1 MSAPARTGRGG
12 TLVLVAV
19 ALVAVLGAAALAV
32 PVLREAATAP
42 AAEPAQSATSSP
54 TAASPQADAPSQP
67 PLFVT
72 FDGDPAAG
80 QRVVMGASGAGVGAA
95 CFHCHGLQGG
105 GDGGGG
111 FPRLAGQPAY
121 YLYKQLGD
129 YANGQRP
136 NAIMTPI
143 AEKLTER
150 ERRDVAAYYAVA
162 ESRSPGGGGVQQRLD
177 GEQVQRGGSIA
188 AIGAPARGVQSCV
201 GCHGPA
207 GSGLPPD
214 VPYLAGLAP
223 HYIELQL
230 RLWAEGR
237 RKNDVLGQ
245 MADVARRLSPQERSA
260 VAQYFGSLPP
270 P

>member
-1 MSAPARTGRGG
+1 MSAPARSGRGG
-12 TLVLVAV
+12 TLALVAV
-19 ALVAVLGAAALAV
+19 ALAALLGAAALAV
-32 PVLREAATAP
+32 PLLREAAA
-42 AAEPAQSATSSP
+42 ADGAEPPPAS
-54 TAASPQADAPSQP
+54 TAAAPQADAPAQA
-67 PLFVT
+67 PLFVA
-72 FDGDPAAG
+72 FDGDPVAG

-129 YANGQRP
+129 YANGKRP
-136 NAIMTPI
+136 NDIMTPI
-143 AEKLTER
+143 AVKLTER
-150 ERRDVAAYYAVA
+150 ERRDVAAYYAAA
-162 ESRSPGGGGVQQRLD
+162 ESRTPGGGGVHQRFD

-188 AIGAPARGVQSCV
+188 ALGAPARGVQSCV

-237 RKNDVLGQ
+237 RTNDVLGQ
-245 MADVARRLSPQERSA
+245 MADIARRLSPQDRNA